1 MGGKIG
7 FTECLSHTYFRE
19 IFLLIPLPLI
29 SKFSERRDSA
39 EKCRQGSQP
48 PLLMSEM
55 FPIGLPAGGVVI
67 GGNGPLKSGD

>member
-1 MGGKIG
+1 MG

-29 SKFSERRDSA
+29 SKFSERRGSA

-55 FPIGLPAGGVVI
+55 FPIGLPAGGAVI
-67 GGNGPLKSGD
+67 GGNGPLKSGA